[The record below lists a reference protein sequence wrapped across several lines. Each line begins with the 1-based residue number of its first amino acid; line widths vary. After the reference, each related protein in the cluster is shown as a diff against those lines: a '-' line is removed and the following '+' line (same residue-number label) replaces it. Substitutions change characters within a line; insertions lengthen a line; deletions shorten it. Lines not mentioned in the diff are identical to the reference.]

1 MSVRLADAPAG
12 SHVRAGTTR
21 LAEGPPT
28 EQLKAS
34 LKRLLKVLLE
44 RGFGVVLESV
54 ERLAGTFDEIAARG
68 GVKLG
73 ALWGGATAGLSGR
86 NPVWGAVKG
95 AFSALSTPARV
106 ALILALVLA
115 LLLLPVTVVLLL
127 IALIALAIIAVVKT
141 RSRVPESAPGG
152 LCAIRQLSVWQLGR
166 S

>member
-1 MSVRLADAPAG
+1 VSASLAGVPAG
-12 SHVRAGTTR
+12 SRVRAGTTR
-21 LAEGPPT
+21 AAEEPAT

-34 LKRLLKVLLE
+34 LRRLLAALLE

-68 GVKLG
+68 GVKVS
-73 ALWGGATAGLSGR
+73 ALWGGARAGLSGR

-106 ALILALVLA
+106 MLIIALVLA

-127 IALIALAIIAVVKT
+127 LALIALAIIAVVKT
-141 RSRVPESAPGG
+141 RSARA
-152 LCAIRQLSVWQLGR
+152 
-166 S
+166 